1 LPGGID
7 TFKQAPR
14 PLREVIEGIR
24 RMPSIKLEKEELE
37 QLVSK
42 LKTVQARKLRK
53 KLAAVGAV
61 AEA

>member
-1 LPGGID
+1 MVD

-42 LKTVQARKLRK
+42 IVEDSA
-53 KLAAVGAV
+53 G
-61 AEA
+61 AEAAEEAGGGWRRG